1 MATGVAKEFT
11 TKSGIKVMVYKAD
24 ITKLPVDAI
33 VNAANEHLSHGWGV
47 AYAIA
52 KAAGFSLEDEGQDY
66 IQRNGPL
73 KVREVVV
80 TTGGSLP
87 CEKVLHAVGPRW
99 SDYKD
104 KAECQEHLADTV
116 YNCLHKADSMQLA
129 SLAIPSISSG
139 K

>member
-1 MATGVAKEFT
+1 MATKEFT
-11 TKSGIKVMVYKAD
+11 TKSGIKVMVYKTD

-33 VNAANEHLSHGWGV
+33 VNAANEHLAHGGGV

-73 KVREVVV
+73 KVREVVA

-104 KAECQEHLADTV
+104 KAQCQEHLVDTV